1 VLAASRRGQP
11 WFDARS
17 AVLSGREYGKMTTS
31 ANAKPGNGTLAAF
44 FNIPDMASSDSPKIC
59 HGLIIKQFRMNNHE
73 F

>member
-1 VLAASRRGQP
+1 
-11 WFDARS
+11 
-17 AVLSGREYGKMTTS
+17 MTTS

-59 HGLIIKQFRMNNHE
+59 QGLIIKQFRMNNHE